1 MDNIDAALSMLGLAT
16 KAGRTVNGSEMC
28 ENAIKKEKVF
38 LLLSATDASP
48 KTLEPILKL
57 CMHHAVPVRQIA
69 DRETL
74 GRFSGKDSRAAVGV
88 MDKGF
93 AARIIEIID
102 GVPAEKKPA
111 VKKAAVK
118 KPAVK
123 KQKPKPLEDKR
134 KVIVRR

>member
-1 MDNIDAALSMLGLAT
+1 MLGLAT

-102 GVPAEKKPA
+102 GVQPEKQLSPKRQLSPKPQRPET
-111 VKKAAVK
+111 KRD
-118 KPAVK
+118 K
-123 KQKPKPLEDKR
+123 KQ
-134 KVIVRR
+134 